1 MIHELL
7 MASQSV
13 QALMNLLKAAHH
25 LSNYNEIVA
34 AVSEVNVK
42 LLQANDVALASQEK
56 QSKLAAKVDELE
68 KECVRLKDWSQE
80 KERYELKELAAGVFA
95 RIEKGFV
102 GDLQSAH
109 KFCANCFEQNSKGPL
124 QQEKVQI
131 GRRLSLTCHRC
142 KSTVIF
148 DHYLQTS

>member
-34 AVSEVNVK
+34 AVSEVSTK

-56 QSKLAAKVDELE
+56 QFALAAKVDELE
-68 KECVRLKDWSQE
+68 KELVRLKDWSQE
-80 KERYELKELAAGVFA
+80 KERYELKEIARGFFA
-95 RIEKGFV
+95 RIENNFLGEF
-102 GDLQSAH
+102 QSAH
-109 KFCANCFEQNSKGPL
+109 KYCANCFELNSKAPL
-124 QQEKVQI
+124 QQEKVEV
-131 GRRLSLTCHRC
+131 GRRLKLVCHHC
-142 KSTVIF
+142 NSSIIF
-148 DHYLQTS
+148 DSYLMNS

>member
-34 AVSEVNVK
+34 AVSEVNIK

-56 QSKLAAKVDELE
+56 QSKLATKVDELE
-68 KECVRLKDWSQE
+68 KEIARLKDWSQE
-80 KERYELKELAAGVFA
+80 KERYELKEFAAGVFA

-102 GDLQSAH
+102 GDFQSAH
-109 KFCANCFEQNSKGPL
+109 KFCATCFEQNSKAPL
-124 QQEKVQI
+124 QQEKIEI
-131 GRRLSLTCHRC
+131 GRHLSLTCHRC
-142 KSTVIF
+142 KS
-148 DHYLQTS
+148 